1 MAVFTDTRPLT
12 AGRPAAVLHV
22 ATGRNGEAREDGL
35 FLFEVERSCTFGAGV
50 PESAEFCD
58 GPGPGMALE
67 QNSFPAAT
75 PPGQG

>member
-1 MAVFTDTRPLT
+1 M
-12 AGRPAAVLHV
+12 PAL
-22 ATGRNGEAREDGL
+22 RIWLKARENAGTSL
-35 FLFEVERSCTFGAGV
+35 MVFVPCTFGAGV